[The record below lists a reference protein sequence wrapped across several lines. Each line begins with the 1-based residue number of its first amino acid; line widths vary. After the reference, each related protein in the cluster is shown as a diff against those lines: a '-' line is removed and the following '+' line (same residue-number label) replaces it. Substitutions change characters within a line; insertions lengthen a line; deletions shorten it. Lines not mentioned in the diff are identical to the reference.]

1 MNWLIA
7 FPEIALT
14 VFAMAALLAGA
25 FSRPTVSFQ
34 LASMLAL
41 GGLLLT
47 AGFVVISPAGSGYG
61 GLFIAD
67 AFSRFCQILI
77 LAAAGLAIILSLDF
91 NAREPG
97 MARFEFPV
105 LILFASV
112 GMMIM
117 VGATNLMTLYLGLEM
132 QSLALYVVAAFARD
146 SLRSA
151 EAGLKYFVLGSLASG
166 LLLYG
171 MSLTYGFS
179 GTTDF
184 AHIALALKGGAA
196 STGLIIGMVFVM
208 VGLLFK
214 IAAVPF
220 HMWSPDVYEGAP
232 SSATAVLAS
241 APKVAALALLIRVLI
256 GPYGHLVHDWRLLV
270 EIISIA
276 SLIVGALAPLVQT
289 NIKRFMAYS
298 SIGHIGYALMGLAAG
313 SLGGASATLIYLATY
328 VFMTLGAF
336 GVVLAM
342 RHNGRPVEKIS
353 DLAGLGRNDGG
364 LALAMT
370 VFMLSMAGV
379 PPLSGFFGKLYVF
392 LAAVGSGM
400 WTLAIIGVI
409 TSVIGAFYYLR
420 IVKVMY
426 FDTPVAAF
434 DRRAPSLSFGVAAAG
449 IITVFFILVLGPMT
463 AAAQAAAS
471 ALLG

>member
-7 FPEIALT
+7 FPEIALS
-14 VFAMAALLAGA
+14 VFAMAILLAGA
-25 FSRPTVSFQ
+25 FTRATAAFQ
-34 LASMLAL
+34 LASMLSL
-41 GGLLLT
+41 GALLLT
-47 AGFVVISPAGSGYG
+47 VGFVVISPVGHGYE

-77 LAAAGLAIILSLDF
+77 LAAAGLAIVLSLDF
-91 NAREPG
+91 NMREEG

-105 LILFASV
+105 LILFATI

-132 QSLALYVVAAFARD
+132 QSLALYVLAAFARD
-146 SLRSA
+146 QLRSA

-171 MSLTYGFS
+171 LSLTYGFS

-184 AHIALALKGGAA
+184 VHIELALGSGAP
-196 STGLIIGMVFVM
+196 STGLVIGMVFVL
-208 VGLLFK
+208 VGLVFK

-232 SSATAVLAS
+232 TSVTALLGS
-241 APKVAALALLIRVLI
+241 APKVAALALLIRVMG
-256 GPYGHLVHDWRLLV
+256 GPFGHLMQDWRLLI
-270 EIISIA
+270 EIIAIA
-276 SLIVGALAPLVQT
+276 SLILGALAPLVQT
-289 NIKRFMAYS
+289 NLKRLMAYS
-298 SIGHIGYALMGLAAG
+298 AIGHVGYALMGLAAG
-313 SLGGASATLIYLATY
+313 TAGGASATLIYLATY

-336 GVVLAM
+336 GVILAM
-342 RHNGRPVEKIS
+342 RKDGRPVEKIS
-353 DLAGLGRNDGG
+353 DLAGLGQHDGA

-379 PPLSGFFGKLYVF
+379 PPFSGFFGKLYVF
-392 LAAVGSGM
+392 LAATGSGL
-400 WTLAIIGVI
+400 WTLAVIGVI

-420 IVKVMY
+420 IVKIMY
-426 FDTPVAAF
+426 FDSAALAF